1 MTRRLIACG
10 LLALASVTACGTRT
24 PENAA
29 QTLPTASSTSST
41 SSTSSSTPSSTD
53 LSSAPASD
61 SPGAAGQAV
70 KRCDS
75 TTLKGEVAPTDAGAG
90 NRYGRFIVTNSGTEP
105 CTLNGYSGFQLE
117 NASGVVP
124 TKLERKADPGP
135 SPTTLAPG
143 AKAAANL
150 HWNVVPAGGEP
161 LEGPCQPE
169 PSKASAIPPNETAPL
184 SVAWTLGPV
193 CSGGRIEISAFYAA

>member
-10 LLALASVTACGTRT
+10 LLVLASVTACGTRT

-29 QTLPTASSTSST
+29 QTLPTAS
-41 SSTSSSTPSSTD
+41 TSSSTPSSTD
-53 LSSAPASD
+53 SSAAPAPD
-61 SPGAAGQAV
+61 NPGAADQAV

-90 NRYGRFIVTNSGTEP
+90 NRYGRFIVTNSGTVP

-135 SPTTLAPG
+135 SQMTLAPG
-143 AKAAANL
+143 GKAAANL

-161 LEGPCQPE
+161 VEGPCQPE
-169 PSKASAIPPNETAPL
+169 PPKASAIPPNETAPL
-184 SVAWTLGPV
+184 SVPWTLGPV
-193 CSGGRIEISAFYAA
+193 CSGGHIEISAFYAA